1 MVDIGDYQIE
11 IQCPRCDFYNPIFIK
26 QARLRDVVI
35 CRGCK
40 NNIQLDDHM
49 NQVRKAERD
58 VKKQFEQ
65 LFDSLGDITI
75 KISL

>member
-1 MVDIGDYQIE
+1 MIDIGDHEID
-11 IQCPRCDFYNPIFIK
+11 IQCPRCDFHNSIFIK

-58 VKKQFEQ
+58 IKRQFEQ
-65 LFDSLGDITI
+65 LLSSIGDLTI
-75 KISL
+75 NISL

>member
-1 MVDIGDYQIE
+1 MIEIGDYEVE
-11 IQCPRCDFYNPIFIK
+11 IHCPRCDFHNPIFIK

-49 NQVRKAERD
+49 NQVRKVERD

-65 LFDSLGDITI
+65 LFDSLDDITMDTP
-75 KISL
+75 L